1 MDIIVIFGFILSI
14 VGVIGCIIPGVP
26 GPPLNLISIIF
37 LKIAYP
43 DEISLAAAILFGIM
57 TIAVTLIDYAIPMLG
72 GKLFKASKSGIIGST
87 VGMIIG
93 IFFFPPFGIFIG
105 LVIGAFVGELVSGKS
120 NREATKTG
128 AGIFALSVFAMLLKL
143 AASLVMSF
151 YFLLKVS
158 QIYNYQFK
166 LF

>member
-1 MDIIVIFGFILSI
+1 MDILIIFGFILSI

-26 GPPLNLISIIF
+26 GPPLNLLSIIL

-43 DEISLAAAILFGIM
+43 DEISVGVIVLFGIV

-87 VGMIIG
+87 IGMIVG

-105 LVIGAFVGELVSGKS
+105 LVIGAIVGEIIAGKS
-120 NREATKTG
+120 NRDATKTG
-128 AGIFALSVFAMLLKL
+128 AGIFVLSIFAMLIKL
-143 AASLVMSF
+143 ASSLLMSF
-151 YFLLKVS
+151 YFLLRVS